1 MKIWIRETEG
11 RFRPL
16 GRFLRVKSQGLKV
29 SGRAGRKSGRVGRGL
44 KEGGVTAA
52 WGWGLQVG
60 VPWREGRALEEGACP
75 GGGRALAEGRA
86 LRAGSG
92 QWRAAAAA
100 SAEDGCGRG
109 GGHSADARSRADR

>member
-11 RFRPL
+11 RFLPL

-29 SGRAGRKSGRVGRGL
+29 SGRAGRKSRRVGRGL

-60 VPWREGRALEEGACP
+60 VPWR
-75 GGGRALAEGRA
+75 
-86 LRAGSG
+86 
-92 QWRAAAAA
+92 
-100 SAEDGCGRG
+100 RG
-109 GGHSADARSRADR
+109 GP